1 MNACGYTIDREI
13 VDVLLDQEPTIT
25 AEAIREAG
33 GGLVAV
39 VLTVEDRRRLRLRR
53 LAKDLLRL
61 GNSFQVAA
69 ISIRGD
75 EGERDWAVVPL
86 TYLQGLA
93 RDLTDLQQQLYL
105 EAVLR
110 KRG

>member
-1 MNACGYTIDREI
+1 MTTCGYTIDREI
-13 VDVLLDQEPTIT
+13 VDVLLNAEPTIT

-39 VLTVEDRRRLRLRR
+39 VLTVQDRRRLRLRR
-53 LAKDLLRL
+53 LAQDLLRL

-69 ISIRGD
+69 ISIGGKD
-75 EGERDWAVVPL
+75 GERDWAVVPL

-93 RDLTDLQQQLYL
+93 RDLTDLQQQLRL

-110 KRG
+110 RRG

>member
-1 MNACGYTIDREI
+1 MTCGYTIDREI

-39 VLTVEDRRRLRLRR
+39 VLTVEDRRRLRLRK
-53 LAKDLLRL
+53 LARDLLRL
-61 GNSFQVAA
+61 GDGFQVAA
-69 ISIRGD
+69 ISIRGHQ
-75 EGERDWAVVPL
+75 GERDWAVVPL
-86 TYLQGLA
+86 PYLQGLA
-93 RDLTDLQQQLYL
+93 RDLTDLQQQLHL

-110 KRG
+110 RRG